1 VLTARVSTGRTKF
14 LQVLTYL
21 LLLCRVTQRNTLLSS
36 ALHHETHAKQ
46 YQNKKTNHAAMFHLR
61 ACSTSPTTVARWAM
75 AGGGSCSGVRAAAAG
90 RNTQRQG

>member
-1 VLTARVSTGRTKF
+1 VLTARVSTGRTEF

-21 LLLCRVTQRNTLLSS
+21 LLLGGVTQSNTLLSR

-46 YQNKKTNHAAMFHLR
+46 HQNKKTNPEPAMFHLR

-75 AGGGSCSGVRAAAAG
+75 AGGGSCSSVR
-90 RNTQRQG
+90 